1 MVKIIIGGV
10 AFLLFIIYDL
20 EQAGAF
26 GRQFHNIV
34 RLFFLLGFVFLTFS
48 TINVVRM
55 QVATLAFWKFH
66 SAFFFIL
73 CSVFSFFVDLY
84 TFFCFAFSGNLY
96 SARCWKQSLRARN
109 VCFVSSSWCIMVYG
123 ILSFTV
129 VCFGRS
135 PVTLHS
141 TLVLLFEFMLCD
153 FSR

>member
-20 EQAGAF
+20 EQADAF

-66 SAFFFIL
+66 SAFFYFVQ
-73 CSVFSFFVDLY
+73 CVF
-84 TFFCFAFSGNLY
+84 FFC
-96 SARCWKQSLRARN
+96 
-109 VCFVSSSWCIMVYG
+109 
-123 ILSFTV
+123 
-129 VCFGRS
+129 
-135 PVTLHS
+135 
-141 TLVLLFEFMLCD
+141 
-153 FSR
+153 